1 MNMEQDQQKERCP
14 ESEILQGSE
23 EKYRIMFESSPAGMA
38 YVGLDGKFLLVNQ
51 GLCDLL
57 GYTREELLE
66 RRFQDITYPDDLV
79 ADLAYFRSALAGER
93 QPYFR
98 EERYIHKNGS
108 LVRVNLVTT
117 LVRNHSGA
125 PRFFISVLL

>member
-23 EKYRIMFESSPAGMA
+23 EKYRIMFEFSPAGMA
-38 YVGLDGKFLLVNQ
+38 YVGLDGKLLLVNQ

-66 RRFQDITYPDDLV
+66 RRFQDITYSDDLV
-79 ADLAYFRSALAGER
+79 ADLAYFRDALAGTQ

-98 EERYIHKNGS
+98 EERCIHRNGW

-117 LVRNHSGA
+117 LVRDPSGT
-125 PRFFISVLL
+125 PRFFISVLM